1 MLLWVL
7 ICTFCRKAEQEE
19 ELAVYKQQDSLYRAL
34 VACLARDGF
43 RLGMDVSLKYY
54 CNGVDVN
61 IVMLQVSLDPSS
73 RIFFFMRTR
82 AGSSSS
88 EIKLPNM
95 LGAGLGEKESLAVYR
110 YWLFIDRY
118 YTNLQVVQNVDT
130 KSSKRWAPPPNGCHL

>member
-1 MLLWVL
+1 M
-7 ICTFCRKAEQEE
+7 
-19 ELAVYKQQDSLYRAL
+19 YKQQDSLYRAL

-43 RLGMDVSLKYY
+43 RLGMDVSFKYY
-54 CNGVDVN
+54 CNGVD
-61 IVMLQVSLDPSS
+61 IIIGMLQVSLDPSS

-110 YWLFIDRY
+110 YWLYYCEFY
-118 YTNLQVVQNVDT
+118 YTEL
-130 KSSKRWAPPPNGCHL
+130 SS

>member
-1 MLLWVL
+1 M
-7 ICTFCRKAEQEE
+7 
-19 ELAVYKQQDSLYRAL
+19 YKQQDSLYRAL

-43 RLGMDVSLKYY
+43 RLGMDVSFKYFY
-54 CNGVDVN
+54 NGVW
-61 IVMLQVSLDPSS
+61 ILRLSIGMLQVSLDPSS

-110 YWLFIDRY
+110 
-118 YTNLQVVQNVDT
+118 
-130 KSSKRWAPPPNGCHL
+130 